1 MEASL
6 TDKGAPLS
14 SSSDIYVILS
24 LSAWTML
31 LITSW
36 MPILTL
42 GASKNEI
49 IYYLWIFMKTK
60 YQNKSGGLPLDI
72 NFAVFNVIFILT
84 FILGTIAFMVYI
96 FCMFIKNNTVITGMI
111 GNISKFHFIPLF
123 LISGLF
129 IIGESYDNREYD
141 YTFNDAKYIF
151 SIIFTVLAL
160 ITLIFISFRTQI
172 ESPWY
177 ASLTIN
183 KGFYSCLIAL
193 LIYNFGYLFTYYGR
207 YRKLKDLRKISYD
220 DYYKKLKEYNDWN
233 KGCYLAFTIVIGILS
248 NAVAFLLKD
257 LVVSLM
263 NILIYLGMMIN
274 YFRLTKEA
282 RKALYKHE
290 IIGIF
295 EIIMIV
301 ISVAYI
307 VFHIIRYR
315 GIVPNQF

>member
-14 SSSDIYVILS
+14 SSSDIFVILS
-24 LSAWTML
+24 LSAWTMFI
-31 LITSW
+31 ITSW
-36 MPILTL
+36 MPFLVL
-42 GASKNEI
+42 GISKNRI
-49 IYYLWIFMKTK
+49 IYYLWLFMKIK
-60 YQNKSGGLPLDI
+60 YYNKEDPLPLDI

-84 FILGTIAFMVYI
+84 LILGTIAFMVYI

-111 GNISKFHFIPLF
+111 GNTSKFHFIPLF

-129 IIGESYDNREYD
+129 IIGESYSKDE
-141 YTFNDAKYIF
+141 FNDAKFIF

-193 LIYNFGYLFTYYGR
+193 LIYNFSYLFTYYGR
-207 YRKLKDLRKISYD
+207 YRKEKDINKSHSYQ
-220 DYYKKLKEYNDWN
+220 DYMKKYKEYLDWS
-233 KGCYLAFTIVIGILS
+233 KRCYLAFTIVIGILS

-257 LVVSLM
+257 LVISLM
-263 NILIYLGMMIN
+263 NLLIYLGMLIS
-274 YFRLTKEA
+274 YFRLEKDI

-295 EIIMIV
+295 EIIMMV